1 VTAVVHNVDCV
12 TGMAELLEPGS
23 VDLTVTSIPFAD
35 LFTYSHKTED
45 LGNCGASGTD
55 FVGSQFGLHL
65 RFFVEQ
71 LFRVTRPGTNVCIH
85 VQQLVATKV
94 EHGFIGRRAFKD
106 DTRKLCE
113 QAGFEWKAE
122 FVIPKNPQAIAQR
135 QHLSSLMF
143 VQGARDSRQLAPAV
157 NDYVLVFQRPG
168 EAPPVRALRTDKNP
182 GGWVSTNE
190 WIKWAHG
197 VWSDIRETD
206 VLDGW
211 NHGREEDDEKHVCP
225 LQLEVIRRCV
235 RLYSNPGEL
244 VMDPFMGIGSTAVVA
259 LESGPQMGGAPRR
272 AVGFELKESYHALAE
287 RHVARARAGESPDGQ
302 MLLGGEAA

>member
-1 VTAVVHNVDCV
+1 VTAVVHNEDCV
-12 TGMAELLEPGS
+12 PGMASRLEEGS

-45 LGNCGASGTD
+45 MGNCGAAGVD

-65 RFFVEQ
+65 RFFCEQ
-71 LFRVTRPGTNVCIH
+71 LFRVTRPGTNACVH

-106 DTRKLCE
+106 DTRKLFE
-113 QAGFEWKAE
+113 AAGFEWKAE

-135 QHLSSLMF
+135 QKLHSLLF
-143 VQGARDSRQLAPAV
+143 ITGARDARQLAPAV

-168 EAPPVRALRTDKNP
+168 EAAPVRALRTDKNP
-182 GGWVSTNE
+182 GGWVTTDE
-190 WIKWAHG
+190 WIAWASG

-211 NHGREEDDEKHVCP
+211 QYGREEDDEKHVCP

-235 RLYSNPGEL
+235 RLYSNASEL
-244 VMDPFMGIGSTAVVA
+244 VLDPFAGIGSTGHVA
-259 LESGPQMGGAPRR
+259 LEQGRR
-272 AVGFELKESYHALAE
+272 FVGFELNESYHRLAVRNVAKALHGETAAGQLALA
-287 RHVARARAGESPDGQ
+287 P
-302 MLLGGEAA
+302 EAA